1 MEIIPTIDKNELASL
16 LGSDTFGNISRATR
30 LKIKKLKPV
39 FEKLVRPSLYHQN
52 TGIDSVGKGAVHLE
66 EGPEFKSPKLSRML
80 KCCDNVICYIAT
92 LGDDVEKE
100 IKRLMDKKHLSEAY
114 ILDAMASAAADNMV
128 ETFHRRKKAEYKNQG
143 KQVTLCFSPGYC
155 DWPVTEQK
163 KLFKVL
169 DSQDVEVDLNDSC
182 LMSPRKSISG
192 VFGIHSNG
200 ETPYNPCWDC
210 SRTDCPARR
219 APKRERKKHEGPK
232 GS

>member
-1 MEIIPTIDKNELASL
+1 MEILPTIEKNELASL

-39 FEKLVRPSLYHQN
+39 FEKLVKPSLYHQN
-52 TGIDSVGKGAVHLE
+52 TGIDSVEKGAVYLE
-66 EGPEFKSPKLSRML
+66 EGPEFKSPKLSKML
-80 KCCDNVICYIAT
+80 KYCDDIICYIAT
-92 LGDDVEKE
+92 LGDGIEGE
-100 IKRLMDKKHLSEAY
+100 IKRLMDKNHISEAY

-128 ETFHRRKKAEYKNQG
+128 ETFHRRMKAQYKKQG

-155 DWPVTEQK
+155 DWPITEQK
-163 KLFKVL
+163 KLFNVL
-169 DSQDVEVDLNDSC
+169 DSQNVNVDLNNSC

-210 SRTDCPARR
+210 NRTDCPARR
-219 APKRERKKHEGPK
+219 APRRERKTT
-232 GS
+232 